1 MLLPVF
7 TLLGAALLPAV
18 AFMRREA
25 PVALGAFLSVGIW
38 EIRGAKTLIVS
49 LIVTGTIAALAASS
63 FSGGFMWSQIPA
75 SDPGEMLIIGL
86 STAGAVLVSL
96 RISRYTSVL
105 YALVGAVTGMGLAK
119 AGGLDPAFILKT
131 AAVWGAA
138 PVVCALVAAGVYRLM
153 PGTRSPGLFAAASLL
168 LAVALGWNNGM
179 AFGLFPL
186 AYFHDWRIAGA
197 VAVGIAA
204 VALLFS
210 FKPLLSRAWRIADVA
225 ADVHPRTIFA
235 VIFASGMLLAL
246 SPVPLALSGLLM
258 GGLIGAGAASGRPDV
273 EGSVV
278 VRSVAATAVA
288 PVLGFLFCYSFS
300 RSSAVLL
307 VLIAFVTVVEIV
319 ARALRQRA
327 LQEGIV
333 RSREQQ
339 IYSHQR
345 SLSALEVR
353 AEMTEKD
360 LLNKLEIRRQE
371 LVDFAVGVSQQKEYM
386 ETIYEEI
393 SQLRQMNDPVE
404 KDRKTDEILSSL
416 RERMYFTQEMNDFYV
431 RSELLHK
438 DFNLKLRE
446 GFPSLTE
453 SERRLANLLR
463 QGFSSKYIAS
473 LMNITP
479 KSVEI
484 SRYRLRA
491 KLGLSRSDN
500 LIQFIKSI

>member
-131 AAVWGAA
+131 AVVWGAA

-197 VAVGIAA
+197 VAAGIAA
-204 VALLFS
+204 VALLLS
-210 FKPLLSRAWRIADVA
+210 FKPMLSRAWRIADVA

-258 GGLIGAGAASGRPDV
+258 VGLIGAGAASGRPDV

-345 SLSALEVR
+345 SLSAL
-353 AEMTEKD
+353 
-360 LLNKLEIRRQE
+360 
-371 LVDFAVGVSQQKEYM
+371 G
-386 ETIYEEI
+386 
-393 SQLRQMNDPVE
+393 
-404 KDRKTDEILSSL
+404 
-416 RERMYFTQEMNDFYV
+416 
-431 RSELLHK
+431 
-438 DFNLKLRE
+438 
-446 GFPSLTE
+446 
-453 SERRLANLLR
+453 
-463 QGFSSKYIAS
+463 
-473 LMNITP
+473 
-479 KSVEI
+479 
-484 SRYRLRA
+484 
-491 KLGLSRSDN
+491 
-500 LIQFIKSI
+500 